1 MYGQVKFIKVV
12 DKNER
17 FIMNCV
23 GDNAKALELC
33 TCFQSDTL
41 RITDGVAVI
50 KLKVE
55 KAS

>member
-17 FIMNCV
+17 FVMNCI
-23 GDNAKALELC
+23 GDNAKVMELS
-33 TCFQSDTL
+33 TCFQSDTVI
-41 RITDGVAVI
+41 ITDGVAVI